1 MSFCVCFQ
9 SSPLT
14 LTVLLCFAVVLVRPE
29 GISFPPFLVTHQYM
43 VTYFKLLMSLSLY
56 VILILS

>member
-14 LTVLLCFAVVLVRPE
+14 LTVLLCFAVVRPE